1 MDLEFQDIRA
11 EVKGT
16 MVSHILNTFKQSNI
30 NTF

>member
-16 MVSHILNTFKQSNI
+16 MVSHILNTFKHKAI
-30 NTF
+30 